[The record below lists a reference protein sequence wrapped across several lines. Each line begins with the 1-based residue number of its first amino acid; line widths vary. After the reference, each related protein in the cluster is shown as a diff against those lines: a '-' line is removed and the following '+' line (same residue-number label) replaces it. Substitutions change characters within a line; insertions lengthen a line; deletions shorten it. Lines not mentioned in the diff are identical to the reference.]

1 MPLFHGRLLGPSGRI
16 EDPERGILVGKI
28 GNWTLTRMAS
38 EGPDSNFYRLHANL
52 EFVSKAIF
60 DDPSFEKRVI
70 VTLGRGRAGRSHYLV
85 QEPGRRTA
93 LEGRSLIMEGVLPHA
108 IE

>member
-1 MPLFHGRLLGPSGRI
+1 
-16 EDPERGILVGKI
+16 
-28 GNWTLTRMAS
+28 MAPQ
-38 EGPDSNFYRLHANL
+38 GPDSNFFRLHANL
-52 EFVSKAIF
+52 EFVSKALF
-60 DDPSFEKRVI
+60 EDPSFEKRVI
-70 VTLGRGRAGRSHYLV
+70 VQLGRGRAGRSHYLV